1 MVERSIGH
9 NLEVTKRYHA
19 NWLDVSPAC
28 LDAPGIVT
36 VPSPKREIRQTGYGR
51 RFDLYA
57 FVAGQTTIISYHRR
71 LEERMETIRAVFAD
85 SPDADTACGRLS
97 EECGW
102 QSAHAF
108 KHAFKYVFAG
118 LPSGLGT
125 EAARCLTGGDYAD
138 FLRFHQE
145 QYPAGG
151 QETWLEEYYSGLVA
165 QGCVYGIYADGHLV
179 SATDMPDVPYMAD
192 EVAEPGINTLEG
204 YRRRGYAR
212 IAVGALL
219 EHLLEMGRV
228 PLWSCDAGNVA
239 SQRLAESVGFRKL
252 ADVIAV
258 TL

>member
-1 MVERSIGH
+1 MDECSIEH
-9 NLEVTKRYHA
+9 NLAVTKRYHA

-28 LDAPGIVT
+28 LDAPGIV
-36 VPSPKREIRQTGYGR
+36 VAPSPKREIRQTGYGR
-51 RFDLYA
+51 RFDLYT
-57 FVAGQTTIISYHRR
+57 FVAVQTTIISYHRR
-71 LEERMETIRAVFAD
+71 LEERMEAIRAVFAD
-85 SPDADTACGRLS
+85 SPDAGTTCERLA
-97 EECGW
+97 EDLGW
-102 QSAHAF
+102 QPSHAL
-108 KHAFKYVFAG
+108 KYVFVG
-118 LPSGLGT
+118 LPSGLETG
-125 EAARCLTGGDYAD
+125 AARRLTGGDYAD
-138 FLRFHQE
+138 YLRFHQE

-151 QETWLEEYYSGLVA
+151 QETWLEEYYTSLVA
-165 QGCVYGIYADGHLV
+165 QGCVYGIYADGRLV

-212 IAVGALL
+212 IVVGALL

-228 PLWSCDAGNVA
+228 PLWSCNAGNAA